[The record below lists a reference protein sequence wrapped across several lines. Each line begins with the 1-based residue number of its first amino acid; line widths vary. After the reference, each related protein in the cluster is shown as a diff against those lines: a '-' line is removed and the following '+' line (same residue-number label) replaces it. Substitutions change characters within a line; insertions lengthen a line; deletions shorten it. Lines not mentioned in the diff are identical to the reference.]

1 MMNLTNSNFFRLLH
15 DENSSEQELRQE
27 LNLLLGELVHYYSS
41 WDEVHCS
48 IREIQKTLASLTLLK
63 SELKSSK
70 HIRGEYEVRVHYV
83 KALDHFLNFELSLIK
98 CILRKGF
105 HISSKS
111 EYKWTSTISD
121 FVELTYSLIETKVI
135 DNGNIQIEKFVQEL
149 GKFFGL
155 EIKNSSRIFT
165 NIKQRKSRSRTAFL
179 DTLSE
184 SLNRRMIE
192 DDEK

>member
-15 DENSSEQELRQE
+15 DENSSDRELKQA
-27 LNLLLGELVHYYSS
+27 LNMLLGELVHYYSS
-41 WDEVHCS
+41 WDEIQCS
-48 IREIQKTLASLTLLK
+48 VREIQKTLASLVLLK
-63 SELKSSK
+63 SELKSSR
-70 HIRGEYEVRVHYV
+70 HINGEYEVRVHYV
-83 KALDHFLNFELSLIK
+83 KALEHFLHFELSLIR
-98 CILRKGF
+98 CISKKGF
-105 HISSKS
+105 HISTNS
-111 EYKWTSTISD
+111 EYKWTSTISN
-121 FVELTYSLIETKVI
+121 FVELTYGLIETKVI
-135 DNGNIQIEKFVQEL
+135 DNGNIQIEKFVQDL

-155 EIKNSSRIFT
+155 ELKNSSRIFI